1 MYLKL
6 VIIYHSLSS
15 TFPNHSHQIYLH
27 EFPIKHILSV
37 MVVSQAKL
45 HIESGDIQGII
56 DPSLHGEYDIQ
67 SMWKIAEK
75 ALMCVQAHGYMR
87 PSISEVLKEI
97 QDAIL
102 MERGAAAARDGNS
115 DDTSKNSV
123 HSSLN
128 LGSLDLGGADN
139 YLSLDE
145 SIVRPTA
152 R

>member
-1 MYLKL
+1 M
-6 VIIYHSLSS
+6 
-15 TFPNHSHQIYLH
+15 
-27 EFPIKHILSV
+27 
-37 MVVSQAKL
+37 QAKL

-56 DPSLHGEYDIQ
+56 DPYLRNDYDIQ

-75 ALMCVQAHGYMR
+75 ALNCVQPHGHMR

-102 MERGAAAARDGNS
+102 IEKEGMVVREGNS
-115 DDTSKNSV
+115 YDMSRHSANS
-123 HSSLN
+123 SFN
-128 LGSLDLGGADN
+128 PDSLDMAGTDN

-145 SIVRPTA
+145 SIARPAA

>member
-1 MYLKL
+1 M
-6 VIIYHSLSS
+6 
-15 TFPNHSHQIYLH
+15 
-27 EFPIKHILSV
+27 
-37 MVVSQAKL
+37 

-56 DPSLHGEYDIQ
+56 DPSLHDEYDIQ

-75 ALMCVQAHGYMR
+75 ALMCVQPHGHMR

-102 MERGAAAARDGNS
+102 IEREAVTVREGNS
-115 DDTSKNSV
+115 DDMSKNSV

-128 LGSLDLGGADN
+128 LGPLQLGGTEN

-145 SIVRPTA
+145 SVARPTA

>member
-1 MYLKL
+1 M
-6 VIIYHSLSS
+6 
-15 TFPNHSHQIYLH
+15 
-27 EFPIKHILSV
+27 
-37 MVVSQAKL
+37 

-56 DPSLHGEYDIQ
+56 DPLLHEEFDIQ

-75 ALMCVQAHGYMR
+75 ALNCVQPHGHMR

-102 MERGAAAARDGNS
+102 IEKEGMAVREGNS
-115 DDTSKNSV
+115 DDMSRNSAI
-123 HSSLN
+123 SSFN
-128 LGSLDLGGADN
+128 PGSLDLAGTDN

-145 SIVRPTA
+145 TIARPAA